1 MVSNRDFENVVAQIN
16 ASFEELH
23 KKIAKLEEK
32 LENASKKRPQ
42 TSKSRS

>member
-23 KKIAKLEEK
+23 KKIAQLEEK
-32 LENASKKRPQ
+32 LDGYQKTGKGKSKG
-42 TSKSRS
+42 

>member
-32 LENASKKRPQ
+32 LDGYQK
-42 TSKSRS
+42 TSKGKSKG

>member
-23 KKIAKLEEK
+23 KKIAQLEEK
-32 LENASKKRPQ
+32 LNASQKA
-42 TSKSRS
+42 SKGKSKG